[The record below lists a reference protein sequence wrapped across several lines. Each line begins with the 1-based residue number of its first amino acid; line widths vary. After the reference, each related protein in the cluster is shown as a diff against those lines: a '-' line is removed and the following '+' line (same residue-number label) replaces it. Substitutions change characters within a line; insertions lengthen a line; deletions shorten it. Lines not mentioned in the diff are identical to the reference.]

1 MANKYALLKLPGP
14 KVIDQAV
21 ALANWQLFADSL
33 VVGLPLLWSQEFRKL
48 KVKNYVVEFGL

>member
-33 VVGLPLLWSQEFRKL
+33 VVGLPLLWSIFKIL
-48 KVKNYVVEFGL
+48 KNISENL